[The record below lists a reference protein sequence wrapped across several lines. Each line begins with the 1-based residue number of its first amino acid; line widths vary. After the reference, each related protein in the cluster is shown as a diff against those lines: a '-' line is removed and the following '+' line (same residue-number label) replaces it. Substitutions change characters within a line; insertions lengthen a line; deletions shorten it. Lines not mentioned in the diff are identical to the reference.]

1 MTENR
6 ARRHRTMVEREAEL
20 ATVDEA
26 LDQLTGPGPD
36 SGGALLAFSGP
47 AGLGKTTL
55 LAEVRRRAHARTC
68 TVLAARGGE
77 QEQGQPFHVA
87 RQLIQPQLAGS
98 SEAELHA
105 ALGSWYSIVGPAL
118 GLCAPEQ
125 GAPPDP
131 QGLRDGL
138 DWVLTHLVVKKAPV
152 ALVLDDAHWADPES
166 LGWLAA
172 FAPRAEHLPLLL
184 VVAYR
189 PDELPAHAEAFRI
202 LPGRAG
208 QRPLSLA
215 PLTAPAVTALV
226 RETLNAHAEDEFC
239 RELWAVTT
247 GNPFEAVELTAKVR
261 EKGLAPVGASAP
273 LLRDLAAAQRGS
285 GLVARLD
292 RLGPSTVRFAW
303 ACAVLGTAI
312 PRELA
317 ARVAALGTE
326 EAADATGRLRDARIL
341 AAAAPAEPAA
351 AGFGPA
357 EEPEAGLEFVH
368 PLIATALYR
377 SIPDALRVALHGKA
391 AAAVVDAGLGSSAAA
406 RHLLETHPE
415 NDPWVVRTLREAA
428 AENLRA
434 GAPEAARR
442 QLARALRE
450 PPDFDERAAVLYEL
464 GCASLLTEPANTV
477 NHLQAALAEPVEDP
491 ALRQG
496 IVIRLAQVLAHS
508 DHLAEA
514 SQALAREIPHTAD
527 VRARLRLQ
535 SEQFMWD
542 AFNAAETDSPARSRR
557 LAKLA
562 DRLTG
567 RDLTERYIIGLR
579 TWDACLR
586 GEPVDVVLHHAERA
600 LQQHF
605 SWAYEDRGFEVP
617 VLTAMVHMYADRP
630 WRAEQLFDA
639 GTAEFERHGWR
650 GAHLSFAYSLR
661 AYIRYRRGRLL
672 EAEELARAGLRLAE
686 RVGRRTPVHW
696 YAIAILVT
704 TLLARGRTDEAW
716 ELAQEHEYREP
727 FPAAVVFP
735 DSQTVYA
742 ELLLARGDLKGA
754 TAELEAVD
762 RRLTPRGIQNPA
774 WCPWQL
780 HLARAV
786 AAQDPGRARDLAA
799 DAVRRARAFG
809 AASGIGQALRVAAEV
824 AAPEDRAGLLREA
837 VTLLAASPAG
847 YELARAQAALGSELR
862 DADLLERAVL
872 TARECGADALEAEA
886 TVALLALGGVLPCG
900 SAAAAQG
907 LTADGLTAEELR
919 AAQRADARDAAAAS
933 AGRPAAT
940 CTAATHPAAP
950 RPDPNRPDPNRPAPA
965 DPRAADPD
973 PAGPDAAGP
982 HQAGPDAAPPGPAR
996 PDPAQ
1001 PGPPP
1006 ADPAD
1011 AARQEAAPGVTEP
1024 DWHLSAACRKLGTDR
1039 SGLPT
1044 ALAGTVRG

>member
-1 MTENR
+1 MTD
-6 ARRHRTMVEREAEL
+6 RRTRTRRTMVERDAEL
-20 ATVDEA
+20 AIVDEA

-36 SGGALLAFSGP
+36 AGGALLAFSGP

-55 LAEVRRRAHARTC
+55 LAELRRRALARNC

-77 QEQGQPFHVA
+77 QEQTQPFHVA
-87 RQLIQPQLAGS
+87 RQLIQPQLAGT
-98 SEAELHA
+98 SEQELRA
-105 ALGSWYSIVGPAL
+105 ALGGWYPIVGPAL

-125 GAPPDP
+125 GVPPDP

-138 DWVLTHLVVKKAPV
+138 DWVLTHLVVKRAPV

-189 PDELPAHAEAFRI
+189 PDELPEHADAFRT

-208 QRPLSLA
+208 QRPLPLA
-215 PLTAPAVTALV
+215 PLTPAAVATLV
-226 RETLNAHAEDEFC
+226 REAVGPHADDAFC
-239 RELWAVTT
+239 QEAWAVTT

-261 EKGLAPVGASAP
+261 GKGLTPVEANAPQ
-273 LLRDLAAAQRGS
+273 LRDLAAAQRGS
-285 GLVARLD
+285 GLVARLE

-312 PRELA
+312 PQDIA
-317 ARVAALGTE
+317 ARVAALGAE
-326 EAADATGRLRDARIL
+326 EAVDATRRLRDARIL
-341 AAAAPAEPAA
+341 SAAAA
-351 AGFGPA
+351 
-357 EEPEAGLEFVH
+357 EEPDAEAGLEFVH
-368 PLIATALYR
+368 PLIATAIYR
-377 SIPDALRVALHGKA
+377 AIPDALRVALHGKA

-428 AENLRA
+428 GENLRA

-442 QLARALRE
+442 QLARALLE

-477 NHLQAALAEPVEDP
+477 NHLRAALAEPSDDP

-508 DHLAEA
+508 DRLAEA
-514 SQALAREIPHTAD
+514 SESLAREIPYTQD

-557 LAKLA
+557 LARLA

-579 TWDACLR
+579 AWDACLR
-586 GEPVDVVLHHAERA
+586 GEPVDVVLHHAGRVLE
-600 LQQHF
+600 QPF
-605 SWAYEDRGFEVP
+605 SWAHEDRGFEVP
-617 VLTAMVHMYADRP
+617 VLVAMAHMYTDRP
-630 WRAEQLFDA
+630 GRAEELFEA

-661 AYIRYRRGRLL
+661 AYVRYRRGRLV
-672 EAEELARAGLRLAE
+672 EAEELARAGLHLAE

-696 YAIAILVT
+696 YAIAILLT
-704 TLLARGRTDEAW
+704 TLLARGRPEEAW
-716 ELAQEHEYREP
+716 ELAREHEYGSP

-742 ELLLARGDLKGA
+742 ELLLSRGEVQA
-754 TAELEAVD
+754 AVVELEAVD

-786 AAQDPGRARDLAA
+786 AADDPQRARALAD

-809 AASGIGQALRVAAEV
+809 AASGIGQALRVAAQV
-824 AAPEDRAGLLREA
+824 AAPEERAGLLQEA
-837 VTLLAASPAG
+837 VTLLSASPAG
-847 YELARAQAALGSELR
+847 YELACALAALGTELR
-862 DADLLERAVL
+862 DADVLMQAVV
-872 TARECGADALEAEA
+872 TARECGADGLAAE
-886 TVALLALGGVLPCG
+886 TTDTLLGLGGALPCG
-900 SAAAAQG
+900 LAWE
-907 LTADGLTAEELR
+907 DGLTEEER
-919 AAQRADARDAAAAS
+919 QAADLAVRTEKETVPEAVVL
-933 AGRPAAT
+933 
-940 CTAATHPAAP
+940 
-950 RPDPNRPDPNRPAPA
+950 PAP
-965 DPRAADPD
+965 
-973 PAGPDAAGP
+973 
-982 HQAGPDAAPPGPAR
+982 
-996 PDPAQ
+996 
-1001 PGPPP
+1001 
-1006 ADPAD
+1006 
-1011 AARQEAAPGVTEP
+1011 
-1024 DWHLSAACRKLGTDR
+1024 DWALSAACRKLGTDR
-1039 SGLPT
+1039 PGLRD
-1044 ALAGTVRG
+1044 ALEAFARSST

>member
-1 MTENR
+1 MTD
-6 ARRHRTMVEREAEL
+6 RRTRTRRTMVERDAEL
-20 ATVDEA
+20 AIVDEA

-36 SGGALLAFSGP
+36 AGGALLAFSGP

-55 LAEVRRRAHARTC
+55 LAELRRRAHARHC

-77 QEQGQPFHVA
+77 QEQSQPFHVA
-87 RQLIQPQLAGS
+87 RQLIQPQLAGT
-98 SEAELHA
+98 SEQELRA
-105 ALGSWYSIVGPAL
+105 ALGGWYSIVGPAL

-125 GAPPDP
+125 GVPPDP

-138 DWVLTHLVVKKAPV
+138 DWVLTHLVVKRAPV

-189 PDELPAHAEAFRI
+189 PDELPEHADAFRT

-208 QRPLSLA
+208 QRPLPLA
-215 PLTAPAVTALV
+215 PLTPAAVATLV
-226 RETLNAHAEDEFC
+226 REAVGAHADDAFC
-239 RELWAVTT
+239 QEAWAVTT

-261 EKGLAPVGASAP
+261 GKGLTPVEANAPQ
-273 LLRDLAAAQRGS
+273 LRDLAAAQRGS
-285 GLVARLD
+285 GLVARLE

-312 PRELA
+312 PRDLA
-317 ARVAALGTE
+317 ARVAALGAE
-326 EAADATGRLRDARIL
+326 EAVDATRRLRDARIL
-341 AAAAPAEPAA
+341 SAAT
-351 AGFGPA
+351 A
-357 EEPEAGLEFVH
+357 EEPDAGLEFVH
-368 PLIATALYR
+368 PLIATGIYR
-377 SIPDALRVALHGKA
+377 AIPDALRVALHGKA

-428 AENLRA
+428 GENLRA

-442 QLARALRE
+442 QLARALLE

-477 NHLQAALAEPVEDP
+477 NHLRAALAEPSDDP
-491 ALRQG
+491 TLRQG

-508 DHLAEA
+508 DRLAEA
-514 SQALAREIPHTAD
+514 SESLAREIPYTQD

-557 LAKLA
+557 LARLA

-579 TWDACLR
+579 AWDACLR
-586 GEPVDVVLHHAERA
+586 GEPVDVVLHHAGRVLERP
-600 LQQHF
+600 F
-605 SWAYEDRGFEVP
+605 SWAHEDRGFEVP
-617 VLTAMVHMYADRP
+617 VLAAMVHMYADRP
-630 WRAEQLFDA
+630 GRAEELFEA

-661 AYIRYRRGRLL
+661 AYVRYRRGRLV

-696 YAIAILVT
+696 YAIAILLT
-704 TLLARGRTDEAW
+704 TLLARGRSEEAW
-716 ELAQEHEYREP
+716 ELAQEHEYGSP

-742 ELLLARGDLKGA
+742 ELLLSRGETRA
-754 TAELEAVD
+754 AIVELEAVD
-762 RRLTPRGIQNPA
+762 RRLTPRGIQNPS

-786 AAQDPGRARDLAA
+786 AADDPPRARALAD

-809 AASGIGQALRVAAEV
+809 AASGIGQALRVAAQV
-824 AAPEDRAGLLREA
+824 AAPEDRARLLQEA
-837 VTLLAASPAG
+837 VTLLSASPAG
-847 YELARAQAALGSELR
+847 YELACALAALGTELR
-862 DADLLERAVL
+862 DADLLTQAVV
-872 TARECGADALEAEA
+872 TARECGADGLAAE
-886 TVALLALGGVLPCG
+886 TTEVLLGLGGAPPHG
-900 SAAAAQG
+900 QAWE
-907 LTADGLTAEELR
+907 DGLTEEER
-919 AAQRADARDAAAAS
+919 
-933 AGRPAAT
+933 
-940 CTAATHPAAP
+940 
-950 RPDPNRPDPNRPAPA
+950 
-965 DPRAADPD
+965 RAADLAVRAEKEPVPEVVVL
-973 PAGPDAAGP
+973 PA
-982 HQAGPDAAPPGPAR
+982 
-996 PDPAQ
+996 
-1001 PGPPP
+1001 
-1006 ADPAD
+1006 
-1011 AARQEAAPGVTEP
+1011 P
-1024 DWHLSAACRKLGTDR
+1024 DWDLSSACRKLGTDR
-1039 SGLPT
+1039 PGLRE
-1044 ALAGTVRG
+1044 ALEAFARSST

>member
-1 MTENR
+1 MTDRPTRPNH
-6 ARRHRTMVEREAEL
+6 RRRTVIEREAEL
-20 ATVDEA
+20 SLVEEA
-26 LDQLTGPGPD
+26 LEQLAGPSPAN
-36 SGGALLAFSGP
+36 GGALLAFSGA

-55 LAEVRRRAHARTC
+55 LAELRRRAHARSC
-68 TVLAARGGE
+68 TVLSARGGE
-77 QEQGQPFHVA
+77 QEQSQPFHVA
-87 RQLIQPQLAGS
+87 RQLIQPHLAGTS
-98 SEAELHA
+98 ARELRA

-138 DWVLTHLVVKKAPV
+138 DWVLTHLVVQRAPV
-152 ALVLDDAHWADPES
+152 TVVLDDAHWADPES

-189 PDELPAHAEAFRI
+189 PDELPAHADAFRT

-208 QRPLSLA
+208 QRPLHLA
-215 PLTAPAVTALV
+215 PLTAPAVAALV
-226 RETLNAHAEDEFC
+226 REAVGDHADDAFC
-239 RELWAVTT
+239 HEAWAVTT

-261 EKGLAPVGASAP
+261 DKGLPPVEANAP

-285 GLVARLD
+285 GLVARLE

-303 ACAVLGTAI
+303 ACAVLGTDI

-326 EAADATGRLRDARIL
+326 EAVDATARLRDARIL
-341 AAAAPAEPAA
+341 AAATTDDPD
-351 AGFGPA
+351 
-357 EEPEAGLEFVH
+357 AGLEFVH
-368 PLIATALYR
+368 PLIATAIYR
-377 SIPDALRVALHGKA
+377 AIPDALRVALHGKA
-391 AAAVVDAGLGSSAAA
+391 ATAVVDAGLGPSAAA

-450 PPDFDERAAVLYEL
+450 PPDFGERAAVLYEL

-477 NHLQAALAEPVEDP
+477 NHLRAALAEPVDDP

-508 DHLAEA
+508 DRLADA
-514 SQALAREIPHTAD
+514 SRALAREIPYTQD

-542 AFNAAETDSPARSRR
+542 AFNAAEPDSPARSRR
-557 LAKLA
+557 LARLA

-567 RDLTERYIIGLR
+567 RDLTERYVIGLR
-579 TWDACLR
+579 AWDACLR
-586 GEPVDVVLHHAERA
+586 GEPVDVVLHHAGRVLE
-600 LQQHF
+600 QGF
-605 SWAYEDRGFEVP
+605 SWAHEDRGFEVP
-617 VLTAMVHMYADRP
+617 VLVAMAHMYADRP
-630 WRAEQLFDA
+630 WRAEELFEA
-639 GTAEFERHGWR
+639 GTAEFERQGWH
-650 GAHLSFAYSLR
+650 GAHLSFAYGLR
-661 AYIRYRRGRLL
+661 AYIRFRRGRLA
-672 EAEELARAGLRLAE
+672 EAGELARAGLRLAE
-686 RVGRRTPVHW
+686 RVGRGTPVHW
-696 YAIAILVT
+696 YNIAILIT

-716 ELAQEHEYREP
+716 ELGLEHEFGKP

-742 ELLLARGDLKGA
+742 ELLLARGDTKA
-754 TAELEAVD
+754 AAAELEEVD

-786 AAQDPGRARDLAA
+786 AGDDPHRARALAA

-809 AASGIGQALRVAAEV
+809 APSGIGQALRVAAEV
-824 AAPEDRAGLLREA
+824 AAPEDRAELLREA
-837 VTLLAASPAG
+837 VALLAVSPAG
-847 YELARAQAALGSELR
+847 YELARALAALGAELG
-862 DADLLERAVL
+862 DPELLGRAVL
-872 TARECGADALEAEA
+872 TARECGADGLEARA
-886 TVALLALGGVLPCG
+886 AKALLNLGGALPCR
-900 SAAAAQG
+900 SSRADV
-907 LTADGLTAEELR
+907 LTEEELR
-919 AAQRADARDAAAAS
+919 TARVAAR
-933 AGRPAAT
+933 GGGPAAGD
-940 CTAATHPAAP
+940 
-950 RPDPNRPDPNRPAPA
+950 R
-965 DPRAADPD
+965 
-973 PAGPDAAGP
+973 
-982 HQAGPDAAPPGPAR
+982 
-996 PDPAQ
+996 
-1001 PGPPP
+1001 
-1006 ADPAD
+1006 
-1011 AARQEAAPGVTEP
+1011 EP
-1024 DWHLSAACRKLGTDR
+1024 DWALSAACRTLGTDLP
-1039 SGLPT
+1039 GLRA
-1044 ALAGTVRG
+1044 ALDGYGP

>member
-1 MTENR
+1 MTD
-6 ARRHRTMVEREAEL
+6 RRTRKRRTLVERETEL
-20 ATVDEA
+20 AIVDEA

-36 SGGALLAFSGP
+36 AGGALLAFSGP

-55 LAEVRRRAHARTC
+55 LAELRRRAHARSC

-77 QEQGQPFHVA
+77 QEQRQPFHVA
-87 RQLIQPQLAGS
+87 RQLIQPQLAGT
-98 SEAELHA
+98 SEQELRA

-138 DWVLTHLVVKKAPV
+138 DWVLTHLVVKRAPV
-152 ALVLDDAHWADPES
+152 TLVLDDAHWADPES

-189 PDELPAHAEAFRI
+189 PDELPADADAFRT

-208 QRPLSLA
+208 QRPLPLA
-215 PLTAPAVTALV
+215 PLTPAAVAALV
-226 RETLNAHAEDEFC
+226 REALGDHAEDAFC
-239 RELWAVTT
+239 REAWAVTT

-261 EKGLAPVGASAP
+261 EKGLPPVEANAP

-285 GLVARLD
+285 GLVARLE

-312 PRELA
+312 PQDLA
-317 ARVAALGTE
+317 ARVAALGAE
-326 EAADATGRLRDARIL
+326 EGVDATRRLRDARIL
-341 AAAAPAEPAA
+341 SA
-351 AGFGPA
+351 AGSSTAQEPVTGPA
-357 EEPEAGLEFVH
+357 QEPETGLEFVH
-368 PLIATALYR
+368 PLIATAIYR
-377 SIPDALRVALHGKA
+377 AIPDALRVALHGKA
-391 AAAVVDAGLGSSAAA
+391 AAAVVDAGLGPSAAA

-415 NDPWVVRTLREAA
+415 NDPWVVRILREAA
-428 AENLRA
+428 GENLRA

-477 NHLQAALAEPVEDP
+477 NHLRAALAEPFDDP
-491 ALRQG
+491 TLRQG

-508 DHLAEA
+508 DRLADA
-514 SQALAREIPHTAD
+514 SESLAREIPYTQD

-557 LAKLA
+557 LARLA

-567 RDLTERYIIGLR
+567 RDLTERYVIGLR
-579 TWDACLR
+579 AWDACLR
-586 GEPVDVVLHHAERA
+586 GEPVDVVLHHAGRVLERP
-600 LQQHF
+600 F

-617 VLTAMVHMYADRP
+617 VLVAMAYMYADRP
-630 WRAEQLFDA
+630 GRAEELFET
-639 GTAEFERHGWR
+639 GTAEFERMGWR

-661 AYIRYRRGRLL
+661 AYIRYRRGRLV

-696 YAIAILVT
+696 YAIAILLT
-704 TLLARGRTDEAW
+704 TLLARGRVDEAW
-716 ELAQEHEYREP
+716 ELGREHEYGRP

-742 ELLLARGDLKGA
+742 QLLVARGEMRA
-754 TAELEAVD
+754 AVAELEEVD

-780 HLARAV
+780 LLARAV
-786 AAQDPGRARDLAA
+786 AGEDPQRARTLAD
-799 DAVRRARAFG
+799 DAVRRARSFG
-809 AASGIGQALRVAAEV
+809 APSGIGQALRVAAEV
-824 AAPEDRAGLLREA
+824 AAPQDRAVLLREA
-837 VTLLAASPAG
+837 VALLSQSPAG
-847 YELARAQAALGSELR
+847 HELARALAALGTELR
-862 DADLLERAVL
+862 DADLLERAVV
-872 TARECGADALEAEA
+872 TARECGADGLVAETA
-886 TVALLALGGVLPCG
+886 DTLLGLGAGLPG
-900 SAAAAQG
+900 GPDWQ
-907 LTADGLTAEELR
+907 DGLTEEELKAARR
-919 AAQRADARDAAAAS
+919 AAGQAVPDGS
-933 AGRPAAT
+933 ALPEQ
-940 CTAATHPAAP
+940 
-950 RPDPNRPDPNRPAPA
+950 
-965 DPRAADPD
+965 
-973 PAGPDAAGP
+973 GPDWA
-982 HQAGPDAAPPGPAR
+982 
-996 PDPAQ
+996 
-1001 PGPPP
+1001 
-1006 ADPAD
+1006 
-1011 AARQEAAPGVTEP
+1011 
-1024 DWHLSAACRKLGTDR
+1024 LSAACRKLGTNLP
-1039 SGLPT
+1039 GLP
-1044 ALAGTVRG
+1044 AVLDSYAP